1 MNSFGRLFRINI
13 FGESH
18 GECIGIVIDGCPA
31 GIPLTE
37 NDLIEKLEKRKS
49 GQKGTTARKEE
60 DMPKIKSGI
69 FKGKT
74 TGAPIMILIENM
86 DIDSSKYEK
95 LKDTPRPGHA
105 DFTAFK
111 KFHGFNDYRGG
122 GHFSGRLTACLVI
135 AGVIA
140 KKLLRGIEINAKVI
154 EVGGTKDIQKALD
167 KAIAE
172 NDSVGGVVECR
183 TKNLPI
189 GLGEPFFDS
198 VESSLSHAA
207 FSIPAIKGI
216 EFGSG
221 FKSAEMQGHECNDEI
236 INAEGK
242 TKTNNAGGINGGITN
257 GNELIFRVAVKPTSS
272 ILREQKTIDLKT
284 GKVTEIKIEGRHD
297 SCIALRIPVILEAIT
312 AIVFADLKLIND
324 IYQNMPKT
332 KVKK

>member
-1 MNSFGRLFRINI
+1 MNSFGRLFGVNI

-18 GECIGIVIDGCPA
+18 GKCLGIVIDGCPA

-60 DMPKIKSGI
+60 DMPRIKSGI
-69 FKGKT
+69 FNGKT

-140 KKLLRGIEINAKVI
+140 KKLLGGIEINAKVI

-272 ILREQKTIDLKT
+272 ILKEQKTIDLKT

-324 IYQNMPKT
+324 AYHNMPKT